1 MVYLRLVSIDLRYY
15 FERYFRLNT
24 PNESNQRP
32 RMNFKMPHTL
42 TLLFYLMVAAL
53 LLTWIVPQ
61 GSYETEL
68 VNGRDIVQP
77 GTFEIADD
85 REFMTPIELFTAVP
99 RAFADAQF
107 TIFFLFIIGG
117 VLAIIRKTG
126 TIDALLGRLLNKL
139 GGRPALLIFLV
150 VFVFAFTSNLMGAS
164 AEYIPFVL
172 ILAALCRTMRMDTM
186 TAVGMIIAGY
196 GIGYGAAAFNQYTV
210 IVAQDIANI
219 QTYSGWG
226 VRLGLLVPFVMIGA
240 HHVWSYARRVQSD
253 PTVSLTKGTDQE
265 SAAVITDYPDLGW
278 KHIIITAAF
287 LTALGIGVWGIATRG
302 WYLNELGAA
311 FLILGVFTAFIGK
324 MDPSIV
330 AKEFVR
336 GAKDLTETALLV
348 GIARG
353 IALIMEEG
361 QILHT
366 IVHAM
371 SVPLEML
378 GPELAAVGMMLMQ
391 TVINFFV
398 SSGSG
403 QAFLTMPLMVPLG
416 DILGVSRQ
424 VAVQAFL
431 YGDGFANMIVP
442 TNPVLMGILGMAGV
456 SYNRW
461 FRFCLPLLLKLL
473 AFAAVAIVGMV
484 VFGFS

>member
-1 MVYLRLVSIDLRYY
+1 MK
-15 FERYFRLNT
+15 
-24 PNESNQRP
+24 
-32 RMNFKMPHTL
+32 FKMPHTL
-42 TLLFYLMVAAL
+42 TLLFFLMVAAL
-53 LLTWIVPQ
+53 VATWIIPQ
-61 GSYETEL
+61 GQFDTRI
-68 VNGRDIVQP
+68 VNDREVVIP
-77 GTFEIADD
+77 GTFQTVEDG
-85 REFMTPIELFTAVP
+85 EFLSPITLFTAIP
-99 RAFADAQF
+99 RAFGEAQDI
-107 TIFFLFIIGG
+107 IFFLFIIGG
-117 VLAIIRKTG
+117 VLAVIRKTG
-126 TIDALLGRLLNKL
+126 AIDALLGRLLENL
-139 GGRPALLIFLV
+139 GGRPGTLIFIT
-150 VFVFAFTSNLMGAS
+150 VFVFALASSAMGAS

-172 ILAALCRTMRMDTM
+172 ILAALCRTMKMDTM
-186 TAVGMIIAGY
+186 TAVGIIVTGY

-210 IVAQDIANI
+210 VVAQGVADLP
-219 QTYSGWG
+219 TYSGWQ
-226 VRLGLLVPFVMIGA
+226 VRMGLLVPFVMIGA

-253 PTVSLTKGTDQE
+253 PAASLTKGTEQE
-265 SAAVITDYPDLGW
+265 SAAVITDYPALSW
-278 KHIIITAAF
+278 KHITITAAF
-287 LTALGIGVWGIATRG
+287 LTALGVGVWGIATRG

-311 FLILGVFTAFIGK
+311 FLILGVFTAIIGK

-336 GAKDLTETALLV
+336 GAKDLTEAALLV